1 VNKLEVLKLEAG
13 LLVLLVLSI
22 IGFEAPNLLRNK
34 LWRELIVFTLLL
46 IVAGGLI
53 YLYMAGINLFI
64 FD

>member
-1 VNKLEVLKLEAG
+1 MEIG

-34 LWRELIVFTLLL
+34 LWRELAVFVLLL
-46 IVAGGLI
+46 AVSVGLM
-53 YLYMAGINLFI
+53 YLYLIGFNLFT

>member
-1 VNKLEVLKLEAG
+1 MEIG

-34 LWRELIVFTLLL
+34 LWRELAVFVLLL
-46 IVAGGLI
+46 VVAVGLM
-53 YLYMAGINLFI
+53 YLYLIGFNLFT